1 MRIRSMP
8 LACLVAVIGAAVT
21 GASLGWLGLG
31 TQAAHAGSAISSS
44 SPNRMEVAAQAAPP
58 PPTLRAPADP
68 GTVTVP
74 DSPNLFSW
82 ALYTK
87 ASNTVTGSAN
97 RETSYNTVESM
108 IKAWITSDYLRHQ
121 GTAAVSSATLSD
133 LTRMIELSDDNMAS
147 KYYAKIGGDA
157 SITELGKVCGLA
169 NVRTPYIKGEW
180 SYTTITAADA
190 VRMGQCVQNGTAAGP
205 TWTNWVLTTMR
216 NVKGSVTYQQL
227 TTGGGHWGIIDGLP
241 ASMAAT
247 TSIKNGWT
255 AQLSDHRWHINCL
268 AINTDWVLVV
278 QLQYPWTSPNGAWQ
292 SASNLSPAADMC
304 KAVAQQLVYQPD
316 I

>member
-1 MRIRSMP
+1 ML
-8 LACLVAVIGAAVT
+8 LASLVAILGAAVL
-21 GASLGWLGLG
+21 GALLGWLGLG
-31 TQAAHAGSAISSS
+31 AQAAHAIGVDPGAGTTRDRIQIGS
-44 SPNRMEVAAQAAPP
+44 QAAPP

-68 GTVTVP
+68 TSVTVP
-74 DSPNLFSW
+74 DAPPYFSW

-87 ASNTVTGSAN
+87 ATGTITGSTN
-97 RETSYNTVESM
+97 RETAYNTVESM

-121 GTAAVSSATLSD
+121 GSAPVSSATLSD
-133 LTRMIELSDDNMAS
+133 LTRMIELSDDNMAT

-157 SITELGKVCGLA
+157 SITELGKVCGLSG
-169 NVRTPYIKGEW
+169 VRTPYIKGWW

-190 VRMGQCVQNGTAAGP
+190 VRMGVCIQNGTAAGP

-216 NVKGSVTYQQL
+216 NVQGSVTYQQL

-241 ASMAAT
+241 ASLAAT

-255 AQLSDHRWHINCL
+255 AQVSDHRWHINCL

-278 QLQYPWTSPNGAWQ
+278 QLQYAWTSPDGNWQ
-292 SASNLSPAADMC
+292 HANNLPLAATMCAS
-304 KAVAQQLVYQPD
+304 VAQQLVYQPD